1 MFLTLLRYLAS
12 WLINYLHSFI
22 HSFPKMDGASCSCQ
36 ALFWHWGFIGE
47 HTGLICHCGSNGSTY
62 PLQNL
67 STMSTLRC
75 ELADPSS
82 QAWMAK
88 YKTVQKKVKEVGL
101 QTLCRVVVL
110 KGGPQSS
117 SISITWELQKN
128 EVIGPHLRPPML
140 ETLGK
145 NSSFWISTSPPGDF
159 NVLKLEIHGIRKGL

>member
-1 MFLTLLRYLAS
+1 MELPARVGHFSGTGDSLANTQAWFAVVNLTETL
-12 WLINYLHSFI
+12 I
-22 HSFPKMDGASCSCQ
+22 HSRISQPCLPSGVSWQVLPPRHEWQSIK
-36 ALFWHWGFIGE
+36 
-47 HTGLICHCGSNGSTY
+47 
-62 PLQNL
+62 L
-67 STMSTLRC
+67 S
-75 ELADPSS
+75 
-82 QAWMAK
+82 K
-88 YKTVQKKVKEVGL
+88 KKVKEAGL

-117 SISITWELQKN
+117 SISITWELKKN